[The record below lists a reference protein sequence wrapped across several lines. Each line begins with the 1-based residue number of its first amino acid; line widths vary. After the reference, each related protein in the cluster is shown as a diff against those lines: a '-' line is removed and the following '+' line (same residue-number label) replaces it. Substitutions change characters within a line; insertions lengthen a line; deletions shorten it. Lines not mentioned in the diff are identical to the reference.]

1 MDYLLDFILLA
12 FIYVLFFYRK
22 WSKTSKKHLILN
34 SMIYVYIVMVLF
46 VTLMPFTLPFGG
58 TNNLFMETANFIPFR
73 DLMANYSGAARE
85 LLLNVIM
92 MMPFG
97 FLYPISKKKGV
108 LRTVALTFLFSL
120 IIESSQLLSAWW
132 GGLHSRTFDVTDL
145 ITNTFGGLLGYLI
158 FLVLRP
164 AVQKILKEY

>member
-22 WSKTSKKHLILN
+22 WSKKSKKHLILN
-34 SMIYVYIVMVLF
+34 SMIYVYMVMVLF
-46 VTLMPFTLPFGG
+46 ITLMPFTLPFGG

-73 DLMANYSGAARE
+73 DLMENYSGAARE
-85 LLLNVIM
+85 LILNVIM

-108 LRTVALTFLFSL
+108 LSTVALTFLFSL

>member
-1 MDYLLDFILLA
+1 MDYLIDFILLA

-22 WSKTSKKHLILN
+22 WSKKSKKHLILN
-34 SMIYVYIVMVLF
+34 SIIYVYIVMVLF
-46 VTLMPFTLPFGG
+46 VTVMPFTLPFGG

-108 LRTVALTFLFSL
+108 LITVALTFLFSL

-145 ITNTFGGLLGYLI
+145 ITNTIGGLLGYLI

>member
-22 WSKTSKKHLILN
+22 WNKKSKKHLILN
-34 SMIYVYIVMVLF
+34 SIIYVYMVMVLF
-46 VTLMPFTLPFGG
+46 VTVMLFTLPFGG

-97 FLYPISKKKGV
+97 FLYPIAKKKGV
-108 LRTVALTFLFSL
+108 LRTVALTFTFSL
-120 IIESSQLLSAWW
+120 LIESSQLLSAWW

-145 ITNTFGGLLGYLI
+145 LTNTFGGLLGYLI
-158 FLVLRP
+158 FLALRP
-164 AVQKILKEY
+164 AVQKILKE

>member
-22 WSKTSKKHLILN
+22 WNKKSKKHLILN
-34 SMIYVYIVMVLF
+34 SIIYVYIVMVLI
-46 VTLMPFTLPFGG
+46 VTVMPFTLPFGG

-97 FLYPISKKKGV
+97 FLYPISKKKGA
-108 LRTVALTFLFSL
+108 LSTVALTFLFSL

>member
-1 MDYLLDFILLA
+1 MDYLIDFILLA

-22 WSKTSKKHLILN
+22 WSKKSKKHLILN

-46 VTLMPFTLPFGG
+46 VTVMPFTLPFGG

-73 DLMANYSGAARE
+73 YLMANYSGAARE
-85 LLLNVIM
+85 LILNVIM

-97 FLYPISKKKGV
+97 FLYPIAKKKGV
-108 LRTVALTFLFSL
+108 LSTVAFTFLFSL

-145 ITNTFGGLLGYLI
+145 ITNTIGGLIGYLI
-158 FLVLRP
+158 FIVVRP
-164 AVQKILKEY
+164 AVQKILKAY

>member
-22 WSKTSKKHLILN
+22 WNKKSKKHLILN
-34 SMIYVYIVMVLF
+34 SIIYVYMVMVLF
-46 VTLMPFTLPFGG
+46 VTVMPFTLPFGG

-85 LLLNVIM
+85 LILNVIM

-97 FLYPISKKKGV
+97 FLYPIIKKKGV
-108 LRTVALTFLFSL
+108 LSTVALTFLFSL

-145 ITNTFGGLLGYLI
+145 ITNTFGGLVGYLI
-158 FLVLRP
+158 S
-164 AVQKILKEY
+164 